1 MKIIFTGGGSGGHF
15 HPIIAV
21 AEQVKHLVEKRRLV
35 NVKLYYLST
44 APYDEDVLFEHN
56 IEFRQVQA
64 GKWRRYFSLK
74 NFFDIFKTAIGII
87 KAIWQVYLIYPDV
100 IFSKG
105 GYASFPVVVAAKFLK
120 IPLIIHESDSTPGRA
135 NLWATKFA
143 SRIAVSYPEAVNYFP
158 NDKTAVTGNPIREEL
173 LTPLKNGAREFL
185 KLDAERP
192 VVFVTGGSQGATT
205 LNDVV
210 IDVLPRLV
218 EKYAVI
224 HQVGSAN
231 LAETRARV
239 GVVLAK
245 NPNAKHYQIFDYLDP
260 TAIRMVAGVASV
272 IVSRAGSFVFEIA
285 GWGIP
290 SILVPIP
297 ESISHDQRTNA
308 FTYARS
314 GGAIVIEQEN
324 LTPSVLAG
332 EIDRLISDPKILER
346 MSEGAKTFARPDA
359 AKTIAEELVRSALE
373 HDA

>member
-120 IPLIIHESDSTPGRA
+120 IPLIIHESDSRPGRA
-135 NLWATKFA
+135 NLWASKFA
-143 SRIAVSYPEAVNYFP
+143 RRIAVSYPEAVNYFP